1 MSLGRTRKRPIVS
14 YADLF
19 IFLHTEPCAILL
31 ENGGIAGKWWD
42 RLLPLLL
49 SLEIKN
55 KTLPTVAAYGINTKK
70 MGDND
75 LLS

>member
-70 MGDND
+70 MGDTD